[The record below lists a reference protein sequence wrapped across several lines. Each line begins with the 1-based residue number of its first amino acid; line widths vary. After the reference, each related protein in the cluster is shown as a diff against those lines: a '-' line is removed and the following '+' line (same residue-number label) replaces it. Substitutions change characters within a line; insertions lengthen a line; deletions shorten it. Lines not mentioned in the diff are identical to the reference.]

1 MNKYLLSFL
10 IITIAIP
17 TMADGHSN
25 AEKTVI
31 ANVEAYWDARNKKD
45 FKTVVALSSKVG
57 VLGTN
62 SDGSFHNQMEC
73 KLQTIGQQQHQKMQ
87 D

>member
-10 IITIAIP
+10 IITMALP

-31 ANVEAYWDARNKKD
+31 ANVDAATKHINM
-45 FKTVVALSSKVG
+45 L
-57 VLGTN
+57 LN
-62 SDGSFHNQMEC
+62 
-73 KLQTIGQQQHQKMQ
+73 
-87 D
+87 